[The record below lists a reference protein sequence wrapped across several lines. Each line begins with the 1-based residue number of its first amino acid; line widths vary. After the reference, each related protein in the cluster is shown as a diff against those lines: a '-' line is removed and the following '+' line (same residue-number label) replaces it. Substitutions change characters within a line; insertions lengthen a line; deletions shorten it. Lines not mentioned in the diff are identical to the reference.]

1 MQTKLAALIVPMIT
15 LALGFPGSARAGL
28 INGNFEQYTGGFNN
42 APSQLSNSGT
52 GGYSAITG
60 WTVGS
65 GTYGFLMAPGSVDT
79 TGSYSPQFNNNF
91 SLWGSNNGGV
101 NMIPATSPDGGNFV
115 ALDGASGYRG
125 TGISQI
131 LTGLTVGQQYSVSF
145 DWASG
150 NQHGFDGATTES
162 LQVSLGSQ
170 TQSTSVVNNVNH
182 GFTNWQKQTFV
193 FTADGA
199 SDTLNFLA
207 VGTPSGLPPVVLL
220 DGVNF
225 AAVPEPGSL
234 ALVGIGLLATAAVRR
249 YRRGTS
255 APM

>member
-1 MQTKLAALIVPMIT
+1 MQTKLAAFLLPV
-15 LALGFPGSARAGL
+15 LALAFGIPTQARAGL
-28 INGNFEQYTGGFNN
+28 INGSFEQYTGGYNGGL
-42 APSQLSNSGT
+42 SQLANSGT
-52 GGYSAITG
+52 GGYTAITG

-65 GTYGFLMAPGSVDT
+65 GTYGFLMAPGTVDT
-79 TGSYSPQFNNNF
+79 TGSYSPQFTNTF
-91 SLWGSNNGGV
+91 SLWGSNNGGL
-101 NMIPATSPDGGNFV
+101 NTIPATSPDGGDFL
-115 ALDGASGYRG
+115 ALDAAAGYRG

-131 LTGLTVGQQYSVSF
+131 LTGLTTGQQYSVSF

-150 NQHGFDGATTES
+150 QQHGFNGATTES

-170 TQSTSVVNNVNH
+170 TQSTSIVSNVDR

-207 VGTPSGLPPVVLL
+207 VGTPSGLPPIVLL

-234 ALVGIGLLATAAVRR
+234 ALVGIGLVATAAVRR